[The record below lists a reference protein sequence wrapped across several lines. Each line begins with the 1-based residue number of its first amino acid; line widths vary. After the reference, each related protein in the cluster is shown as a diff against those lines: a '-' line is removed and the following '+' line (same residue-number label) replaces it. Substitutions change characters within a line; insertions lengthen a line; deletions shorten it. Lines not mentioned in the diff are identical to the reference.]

1 LSADDDTIVADG
13 GAMLLTTMLL
23 MMVEAAPQ
31 RTRLSWFEGT
41 HDEEREQLRAPL
53 FKNLIRLL
61 PTCGTGS

>member
-1 LSADDDTIVADG
+1 
-13 GAMLLTTMLL
+13 MLL